1 MTHQP
6 LENNK
11 PSKPIDT
18 FRFNASSASFA
29 KKEIDLQI
37 EALETRIDNI
47 VNKFTLD
54 GNPIIVPIMH
64 ISHNK
69 EELIGLSKGLS
80 RVAELLEPLD
90 VLRKRK
96 EILDLAESDPSWLA
110 WAFGDFDEEIDE
122 ALNKFLNLNES

>member
-11 PSKPIDT
+11 PSKPIQS
-18 FRFNASSASFA
+18 FRFNTSSASFA
-29 KKEIDLQI
+29 KQEIDLQI
-37 EALETRIDNI
+37 EALELRIDNI

-54 GNPIIVPIMH
+54 GNPIIAPIVQ

-90 VLRKRK
+90 LLRKRK
-96 EILDLAESDPSWLA
+96 EILDLAESDPGWLA
-110 WAFGDFDEEIDE
+110 WAFGDFDQEVDE
-122 ALNKFLNLNES
+122 AISELLNVNES

>member
-11 PSKPIDT
+11 PLKAIES
-18 FRFNASSASFA
+18 FRFNPASANFA

-37 EALETRIDNI
+37 EALELRIDNI

-54 GNPIIVPIMH
+54 GNPIIAPIIH

-69 EELIGLSKGLS
+69 DELIGLSKGLS

-110 WAFGDFDEEIDE
+110 WAFGDFGEEIDE
-122 ALNKFLNLNES
+122 ALEIFLNTNEG